1 MRPKHTHTHRAGEVH
16 FSGVNKYASTLERC
30 VRAPSAL
37 CRTPSGRRP
46 RFLAG
51 ENALGPVFGPRAHPS
66 CPGLIC
72 VLGRGPGQ
80 LYYFCNR
87 PVLLFITFADSQKV
101 GAHGCAHSF
110 FGSER
115 HVHTQIRWW
124 VARGRACVRA
134 CERACEGVG
143 ATMMAPHHPPK
154 KGKMVG
160 SITRIIRCIFW
171 GCCWCARPSYRR
183 RRRRTGL

>member
-1 MRPKHTHTHRAGEVH
+1 MRPKHTHTHTHRAGEVH

-37 CRTPSGRRP
+37 FRTPSGWGP

-80 LYYFCNR
+80 LYFCSR

-143 ATMMAPHHPPK
+143 ATMMGPTPPK
-154 KGKMVG
+154 RVKWSARSRVSLGVF
-160 SITRIIRCIFW
+160 FW